1 MKSVVKYKCEYTA
14 ITEQEDEYMIELIVS
29 DMDGTLLNDKME
41 ISASNVSAINEANRL
56 GIKFMVAT
64 GRGYAEAVPALKE
77 VGIDCPMITL
87 NGGQVFD
94 EDGQLVENLGIDK
107 TTTRRIL
114 EDVKKYGLYCE
125 IMTSK
130 GIFSDDKVRRI
141 ESITSLL
148 HETNPDTTFKMALV
162 LAVARL
168 EVMHVNYVDDF
179 KDVLDDNTQQ
189 VLKILVFSDSG
200 QGELEPIRTKLAED
214 SRLVVTSSFRN
225 NIEINHVEAQKGIA
239 LEKFAKKRGI
249 PLENVMAIG
258 DNFNDVSMLK
268 VAGASFAVANAEDGV
283 KVFAKHL
290 TSKNSE
296 NGVAE
301 AIMRCIN
308 ENL

>member
-1 MKSVVKYKCEYTA
+1 
-14 ITEQEDEYMIELIVS
+14 MIELIVS

-41 ISASNVSAINEANRL
+41 VSASNVSAINEANRL

-64 GRGYAEAVPALKE
+64 GRGYTEAVPALKE
-77 VGIDCPMITL
+77 VGINCPMITL

-94 EDGQLVENLGIDK
+94 EDGKLVENLGIDK
-107 TTTRRIL
+107 TTTHHIL
-114 EDVKKYGLYCE
+114 KDVRKHGLYCE

-141 ESITSLL
+141 ESMTSLL

-168 EVMHVNYVDDF
+168 ELMHVNYVENF
-179 KDVLDDNTQQ
+179 KEVLEDKTQQ
-189 VLKILVFSDSG
+189 VLKILVFSNVG
-200 QGELEPIRTKLAED
+200 QSELEPIRAKLAED
-214 SRLVVTSSFRN
+214 SRVVVTSSFKN

-239 LEKFAKKRGI
+239 LAKFAKKRGI

-283 KVFAKHL
+283 KEFAKYL

>member
-1 MKSVVKYKCEYTA
+1 
-14 ITEQEDEYMIELIVS
+14 MIELIVS

-41 ISASNVSAINEANRL
+41 VSASNVSAINEANRL

-64 GRGYAEAVPALKE
+64 GRGYTEAVPALRE

-107 TTTRRIL
+107 TTTRHIL
-114 EDVKKYGLYCE
+114 EDVRKYGLYCE
-125 IMTSK
+125 LMTSK
-130 GIFSDDKVRRI
+130 GIFSDNKVRRI
-141 ESITSLL
+141 ESMTSLL

-168 EVMHVNYVDDF
+168 ELMHVNYVENF
-179 KDVLDDNTQQ
+179 QEVLEDNAQQ
-189 VLKILVFSDSG
+189 VLKILVFSDVG
-200 QGELEPIRTKLAED
+200 QSELEPIRAKLAED
-214 SRLVVTSSFRN
+214 KRVVVTSSFKN

-239 LEKFAKKRGI
+239 LAKFAKKRGI

-258 DNFNDVSMLK
+258 DNFNDVSMLQ

-283 KVFAKHL
+283 KEFAKYL

>member
-1 MKSVVKYKCEYTA
+1 
-14 ITEQEDEYMIELIVS
+14 MIELIVS

-41 ISASNVSAINEANRL
+41 VSASNVSAINEANRL

-64 GRGYAEAVPALKE
+64 GRGYTEAVPALKE

-94 EDGQLVENLGIDK
+94 EDGKLVENLGIDK
-107 TTTRRIL
+107 TTTRHIL

-130 GIFSDDKVRRI
+130 RIFSDDKVRRI
-141 ESITSLL
+141 ESMTSLL

-168 EVMHVNYVDDF
+168 EVMHVNYVENF
-179 KDVLDDNTQQ
+179 KEVLDDNTQQ

-200 QGELEPIRTKLAED
+200 QSELDPIRTKLAED

-283 KVFAKHL
+283 KVFAKYL
-290 TSKNSE
+290 TSTNSE

>member
-1 MKSVVKYKCEYTA
+1 
-14 ITEQEDEYMIELIVS
+14 MIELIVS

-41 ISASNVSAINEANRL
+41 VSASNVSAINEANRL

-64 GRGYAEAVPALKE
+64 GRGYTEAVPALKE

-94 EDGQLVENLGIDK
+94 EDGKLVENLGIDK
-107 TTTRRIL
+107 TTTRHIL

-141 ESITSLL
+141 ESMTSLL

-168 EVMHVNYVDDF
+168 EVMHVNYVENF
-179 KDVLDDNTQQ
+179 KEDLDDNTQQ

-200 QGELEPIRTKLAED
+200 QSWQRT
-214 SRLVVTSSFRN
+214 
-225 NIEINHVEAQKGIA
+225 
-239 LEKFAKKRGI
+239 
-249 PLENVMAIG
+249 
-258 DNFNDVSMLK
+258 
-268 VAGASFAVANAEDGV
+268 AGW
-283 KVFAKHL
+283 L
-290 TSKNSE
+290 
-296 NGVAE
+296 
-301 AIMRCIN
+301 
-308 ENL
+308 